1 MFKEE
6 AVMREILCE
15 VLYGDNMIEQKRIS
29 QSLRVSIGLV
39 NKTVAR
45 LERIGAMSKTGR
57 KYSVTSF
64 KKVLMLWSSLRNLQ
78 RDILY
83 TTRVILPVREIERDL
98 PDGSILSAYSA
109 FNYMFNEVPADYSEV
124 WTYIP
129 ANILP
134 EVRARFPPNNLPSNL
149 YILKSDTLL
158 LENARRFS
166 KGMNLVS
173 VPQLYVDLWNIPSW
187 YSKEYIA
194 LLEKKIVEIKDGI
207 LE

>member
-1 MFKEE
+1 
-6 AVMREILCE
+6 MREILCE
-15 VLYGDNMIEQKRIS
+15 VLYGDNVIEQKQIS
-29 QSLRVSIGLV
+29 QLLRVSIGLV

-45 LERIGAMSKTGR
+45 LEQIGAMSKTGR

-83 TTRVILPVREIERDL
+83 MTRVILPVREIERDL
-98 PDGSILSAYSA
+98 PDGSVLSAYSA

-129 ANILP
+129 ENILP
-134 EVRARFPPNNLPSNL
+134 EVKARFPPNNLPNNL

>member
-15 VLYGDNMIEQKRIS
+15 VLYGDNMVEQKRIS
-29 QSLRVSIGLV
+29 QILRVSIGLV

-45 LERIGAMSKTGR
+45 LEQIGAMSKTGR
-57 KYSVTSF
+57 KYSVTAF
-64 KKVLMLWSSLRNLQ
+64 KKVLLLWSSLRNLQ
-78 RDILY
+78 RDIVY
-83 TTRVILPVREIERDL
+83 MTRVNLPVRKIERDL

-109 FNYMFNEVPADYSEV
+109 LNYMFNEAPADYSEV
-124 WTYIP
+124 WAYIP
-129 ANILP
+129 ENILP
-134 EVRARFPPNNLPSNL
+134 EVKTRFPPNNLPSNL

-166 KGMNLVS
+166 KGMSLVS

-194 LLEKKIVEIKDGI
+194 LLEKKIAEIKDGI

>member
-1 MFKEE
+1 
-6 AVMREILCE
+6 MREILCE

-29 QSLRVSIGLV
+29 QILRVSIGLV

-45 LERIGAMSKTGR
+45 LEQIGAMSKTGR

-64 KKVLMLWSSLRNLQ
+64 KKVLLLWSSLRNLQ
-78 RDILY
+78 RDIVY
-83 TTRVILPVREIERDL
+83 MTRVILPVREIERDL

-109 FNYMFNEVPADYSEV
+109 FNYMFKEAPADYSEV
-124 WTYIP
+124 WAYIP
-129 ANILP
+129 ENILP
-134 EVRARFPPNNLPSNL
+134 EVKARFPPNNLPSNL

-166 KGMNLVS
+166 KGMSSVS
-173 VPQLYVDLWNIPSW
+173 VPQQYVDLWNIPSW